1 MSKSK
6 KLTRTPTDVEQAIK
20 TSYVRT
26 GKNGRLDFYQTW
38 DDENVFIVFADNVP
52 FCRMICNES
61 EQKDC

>member
-20 TSYVRT
+20 ASYVRT

-52 FCRMICNES
+52 FCR
-61 EQKDC
+61 